1 MKRREVFVLVL
12 ALVAAVGV
20 AAQGGVDI
28 SGRWTATFD
37 TQVGEQNYTYEF
49 RVSGNTLTGTA
60 SSANGTSELTSGKV
74 EGDTVTFTESLS
86 IMGMVIPVTYQGKI
100 VSASEIQFTRQVGEF
115 ATETLVAK
123 RMQ

>member
-1 MKRREVFVLVL
+1 MLVL